1 MTLMLTGV
9 AALFVPELRGMD
21 PEFSINRIV
30 RGTLAML
37 WVFGTF
43 MLAQRTTP
51 EFSIN
56 RIVRGTLAMLWVFGT
71 FMLAQRT
78 TAAHSKPVADAFVLT
93 TVSPRTAVVGGIVAE
108 SLRVLTYVFPVG
120 LLLAIAGAYAFSAPL
135 TLLAVPLV
143 GSLYVVSAVTAG
155 RLLGYCAAWLVANV
169 PFVARHKGVLGG
181 TVVMLFFGVYFLF
194 QVPQLPI
201 SISPATL
208 GVIPT
213 GWLADLLAVGTPIG
227 WSSIHA
233 LGGVVTVSVVLIGGS
248 WLSERIATSFW
259 FGESISVS
267 DTDKN
272 SVSTRMEGDQRALE
286 RAISPLGVPFIT
298 GPTRHVAEW
307 SLLRARREP
316 QRLNFLLIPVFGGG
330 SALVNMILQGSSSLA
345 ILGPAAAVLLGW
357 TASAAFGLN
366 PFGDE
371 GAVLPTT
378 LTAVSGR
385 AFVRG
390 LIAPS
395 LLFTPVVT
403 VVTLVTAL
411 VGGYGLLATI
421 ALTLMGCFLTV
432 VGATLAP
439 IVGMWFPRYSAIR
452 IGNSDGVRPP
462 PIVGMWFP
470 RYSAIR
476 IGNSDG
482 VRPPRL
488 LAGVLHAVSMWLP
501 GAALVG
507 LVAAPEL
514 VRLALSGIGYV
525 PGFILGL
532 VANDGVL
539 TTLSSSLNDAG
550 VTIQGLPL
558 TAFRGGFGM
567 LLVFGGLLVAWYAY
581 HGAIRRFETHE
592 LH

>member
-1 MTLMLTGV
+1 MAESGWLGHAIRMGRFDYQRSVRAIREDTGRLILMAGGVGFMTLLLTGF
-9 AALFVPELRGMD
+9 AILFVPELRGTD

-43 MLAQRTTP
+43 MLAQRTT
-51 EFSIN
+51 
-56 RIVRGTLAMLWVFGT
+56 T
-71 FMLAQRT
+71 
-78 TAAHSKPVADAFVLT
+78 AHSKPVADAFVLT

-181 TVVMLFFGVYFLF
+181 TVVMLFFGIYFLF

-227 WSSIHA
+227 WSSTHA
-233 LGGVVTVSVVLIGGS
+233 LGGVVAVSVVLIGGG

-259 FGESISVS
+259 FGESITIS
-267 DTDKN
+267 DAGKTP
-272 SVSTRMEGDQRALE
+272 VTTRTEGDQRALE

-316 QRLNFLLIPVFGGG
+316 QRLNFMLIPVFGGG
-330 SALVNMILQGSSSLA
+330 SALVNMMLQGSVSLA
-345 ILGPAAAVLLGW
+345 ILGPAIAVLLGW
-357 TASAAFGLN
+357 TAGAAFGLN

-390 LIAPS
+390 LIVPS
-395 LLFTPVVT
+395 LLFAPVVT
-403 VVTLVTAL
+403 VITLVTAL
-411 VGGYGLLATI
+411 VGGYGLLAAI
-421 ALTLMGCFLTV
+421 ALTLIGCFLTV

-462 PIVGMWFP
+462 
-470 RYSAIR
+470 
-476 IGNSDG
+476 
-482 VRPPRL
+482 RL
-488 LAGVLHAVSMWLP
+488 LAGVLHVVLMWLP

-532 VANDGVL
+532 VANGEVL
-539 TTLSSSLNDAG
+539 TTLASSLNDAG
-550 VTIQGLPL
+550 ATIQGIPL
-558 TAFRGGFGM
+558 TAFRSGFGI
-567 LLVFGGLLVAWYAY
+567 LLVFGGLLVAWRAY
-581 HGAIRRFETHE
+581 HGAIQRFETHE

>member
-1 MTLMLTGV
+1 MAESGWFRHAIRMGWFDYQRSVRAIREDTGRLILMAGGVGFMTLMLTGFV
-9 AALFVPELRGMD
+9 VLFVPELRETGI
-21 PEFSINRIV
+21 EFSINQIV
-30 RGTLAML
+30 RGTFAML

-43 MLAQRTTP
+43 MLAQRTT
-51 EFSIN
+51 
-56 RIVRGTLAMLWVFGT
+56 T
-71 FMLAQRT
+71 
-78 TAAHSKPVADAFVLT
+78 AHSKPVADAFVLT
-93 TVSPRTAVVGGIVAE
+93 TVSPRTAVVGGIIAE

-143 GSLYVVSAVTAG
+143 GSLYVASAVTAG

-181 TVVMLFFGVYFLF
+181 TVVMLLFGIYFLF
-194 QVPQLPI
+194 QLPQLPI
-201 SISPATL
+201 SLNPAML

-227 WSSIHA
+227 WSLTHA
-233 LGGVVTVSVVLIGGS
+233 LGGVVAVSVVLIGGS
-248 WLSERIATSFW
+248 WLSEHIAASFW

-267 DTDKN
+267 ETGKT
-272 SVSTRMEGDQRALE
+272 SVPTRTEDDQRALE
-286 RAISPLGVPFIT
+286 RAISPLSVPFIT

-330 SALVNMILQGSSSLA
+330 SAVMNMMLQGTGSLA
-345 ILGPAAAVLLGW
+345 ILGPAIAVLLGW
-357 TASAAFGLN
+357 IAGAAFGLN

-390 LIAPS
+390 LITPS
-395 LLFTPVVT
+395 LLFVPVVI

-411 VGGYGLLATI
+411 VGGYGPLAAI
-421 ALTLMGCFLTV
+421 ALTLIGCFLTV

-462 PIVGMWFP
+462 G
-470 RYSAIR
+470 
-476 IGNSDG
+476 
-482 VRPPRL
+482 L
-488 LAGVLHAVSMWLP
+488 LAGMLHVVLMWLP

-525 PGFILGL
+525 PGFLLGL
-532 VANDGVL
+532 VANGGVL
-539 TTLSSSLNDAG
+539 ATFASSLNDAG
-550 VTIQGLPL
+550 ATIQGLPL
-558 TAFRGGFGM
+558 TAFRSGFAV
-567 LLVFGGLLVAWYAY
+567 LLIFGGLLVAWSAY
-581 HGAIRRFETHE
+581 RGAIRRFETHE

>member
-1 MTLMLTGV
+1 MTLLLTGFAV
-9 AALFVPELRGMD
+9 LFVPELRGTD

-43 MLAQRTTP
+43 MLAQRTT
-51 EFSIN
+51 
-56 RIVRGTLAMLWVFGT
+56 T
-71 FMLAQRT
+71 
-78 TAAHSKPVADAFVLT
+78 AHSKPVADAFVLT

-120 LLLAIAGAYAFSAPL
+120 LLLAISGAYAFSAPL
-135 TLLAVPLV
+135 TLLAVSLV
-143 GSLYVVSAVTAG
+143 GSLYVASAVTAG

-181 TVVMLFFGVYFLF
+181 TVVMLFFGIYFLF

-227 WSSIHA
+227 WSSTHA
-233 LGGVVTVSVVLIGGS
+233 LGGVVAVSVVLIGGS

-259 FGESISVS
+259 FGESITVS
-267 DTDKN
+267 DTGKT
-272 SVSTRMEGDQRALE
+272 SVSTRTEGDQRALE

-330 SALVNMILQGSSSLA
+330 SALVNMMLQGSGSLA
-345 ILGPAAAVLLGW
+345 ILGPAIAVLLGW
-357 TASAAFGLN
+357 TAGAAFGLN

-395 LLFTPVVT
+395 LLFAPVVT

-411 VGGYGLLATI
+411 VGGYGLLAAI
-421 ALTLMGCFLTV
+421 ALTLIGCFLTV
-432 VGATLAP
+432 VGTTLA
-439 IVGMWFPRYSAIR
+439 
-452 IGNSDGVRPP
+452 

-488 LAGVLHAVSMWLP
+488 LAGVLHVVLMWLP

-514 VRLALSGIGYV
+514 VRLALSGIGYI

-532 VANDGVL
+532 VASGGVL
-539 TTLSSSLNDAG
+539 TTLASSLNDAG
-550 VTIQGLPL
+550 ATIQGLPL
-558 TAFRGGFGM
+558 TAFRSGFGI
-567 LLVFGGLLVAWYAY
+567 LLVFGGLLVAWRAY
-581 HGAIRRFETHE
+581 RGAIRRFETHE

>member
-1 MTLMLTGV
+1 MAESGWLGHAIRMGWFDYQRSVRAIREDTGRLILMAGGVGFMTLLLTGFAV
-9 AALFVPELRGMD
+9 LFVPELRGTD

-37 WVFGTF
+37 WMFGTF
-43 MLAQRTTP
+43 MLAQRTT
-51 EFSIN
+51 
-56 RIVRGTLAMLWVFGT
+56 T
-71 FMLAQRT
+71 
-78 TAAHSKPVADAFVLT
+78 AHSKPVADAFVLT
-93 TVSPRTAVVGGIVAE
+93 TVSPRTAVIGGVVAE

-135 TLLAVPLV
+135 NLLAVPLV
-143 GSLYVVSAVTAG
+143 GSLYVASAVTAG

-181 TVVMLFFGVYFLF
+181 TVVMLFFGIYFLF

-201 SISPATL
+201 SISPAML

-227 WSSIHA
+227 WSSTHA
-233 LGGVVTVSVVLIGGS
+233 LGGVVAVSVVLIGGG

-259 FGESISVS
+259 FGESITVS
-267 DTDKN
+267 DTGKT
-272 SVSTRMEGDQRALE
+272 SVSTRTEGDQRALD
-286 RAISPLGVPFIT
+286 RAISPLRVPFIT

-330 SALVNMILQGSSSLA
+330 SALVNMMLQGSASLA
-345 ILGPAAAVLLGW
+345 ILGPATAVLLGW

-371 GAVLPTT
+371 GAVLPST
-378 LTAVSGR
+378 LAAVSGR

-395 LLFTPVVT
+395 LLFAPVVA

-411 VGGYGLLATI
+411 VGGYGLLAAI
-421 ALTLMGCFLTV
+421 ALTLIGCFLTI

-462 PIVGMWFP
+462 
-470 RYSAIR
+470 
-476 IGNSDG
+476 
-482 VRPPRL
+482 RL
-488 LAGVLHAVSMWLP
+488 LAGMLHVVLMWLP

-532 VANDGVL
+532 VANGGVL
-539 TTLSSSLNDAG
+539 TTLALSLNDAG
-550 VTIQGLPL
+550 ATIQGLPL
-558 TAFRGGFGM
+558 TAFRGGFSM
-567 LLVFGGLLVAWYAY
+567 LLVFGGLLVAWRAY
-581 HGAIRRFETHE
+581 RGATRGFETHE

>member
-1 MTLMLTGV
+1 MAESGWLKHAIRMGWFDYQRSIRAIREDTGRLILMAGGVGFMTLMLTGV
-9 AALFVPELRGMD
+9 AVLFVPELRGTD

-30 RGTLAML
+30 RGTL
-37 WVFGTF
+37 T
-43 MLAQRTTP
+43 
-51 EFSIN
+51 
-56 RIVRGTLAMLWVFGT
+56 MLWVFGT

-108 SLRVLTYVFPVG
+108 SLRVLTYVFPIG
-120 LLLAIAGAYAFSAPL
+120 LLFAIAGAYAFSAPL

-181 TVVMLFFGVYFLF
+181 TVMMLVFGVYFLF

-233 LGGVVTVSVVLIGGS
+233 LGGVVTVSVVLIGGC

-267 DTDKN
+267 DTDKD

-316 QRLNFLLIPVFGGG
+316 QKLNFLLIPVFGGG

-462 PIVGMWFP
+462 
-470 RYSAIR
+470 
-476 IGNSDG
+476 
-482 VRPPRL
+482 RL

-539 TTLSSSLNDAG
+539 TILSSSLNDAG
-550 VTIQGLPL
+550 VAIQGLPL

-567 LLVFGGLLVAWYAY
+567 LLVFGGLLVAWHAY

>member
-1 MTLMLTGV
+1 MAESGWLGHAIRMGRFDYQRSVRAIREDTGRLILLAGGAGFMTLLLTV
-9 AALFVPELRGMD
+9 FSILFVPELRGAD
-21 PEFSINRIV
+21 LEFSINRLV

-37 WVFGTF
+37 WVFGVF
-43 MLAQRTTP
+43 MLAQRTT
-51 EFSIN
+51 
-56 RIVRGTLAMLWVFGT
+56 T
-71 FMLAQRT
+71 
-78 TAAHSKPVADAFVLT
+78 AHSKPVADAFVLT

-120 LLLAIAGAYAFSAPL
+120 LLLTIAGAYTFSAPL

-143 GSLYVVSAVTAG
+143 GSLYIASAVTVG
-155 RLLGYCAAWLVANV
+155 RLLGYCAAWLVATV

-181 TVVMLFFGVYFLF
+181 TVAMLFFGTYFLF
-194 QVPQLPI
+194 QARQLPI
-201 SISPATL
+201 SISPTTL
-208 GVIPT
+208 GVIPI
-213 GWLADLLAVGTPIG
+213 GWLADLLVVGTSIG
-227 WSSIHA
+227 WSSTHA
-233 LGGVVTVSVVLIGGS
+233 LGGVVAVSVVIISGI

-259 FGESISVS
+259 FGESVTVS
-267 DTDKN
+267 DAGKT
-272 SVSTRMEGDQRALE
+272 SVSTRTEGDQRSLKQAVT
-286 RAISPLGVPFIT
+286 PLGVPFIT

-307 SLLRARREP
+307 FLLRARREP

-330 SALVNMILQGSSSLA
+330 SALVNMMLQGSGSLA
-345 ILGPAAAVLLGW
+345 ILGPASAVLLGW
-357 TASAAFGLN
+357 TAGAAFGLN

-378 LTAVSGR
+378 LTAVSGQ

-395 LLFTPVVT
+395 LLFAPVVS

-411 VGGYGLLATI
+411 IGGYGPLAAI
-421 ALTLMGCFLTV
+421 ALTLIGCFLTV

-462 PIVGMWFP
+462 
-470 RYSAIR
+470 
-476 IGNSDG
+476 
-482 VRPPRL
+482 RL
-488 LAGVLHAVSMWLP
+488 LAGVLHVVLMWLP

-532 VANDGVL
+532 VANGGVL
-539 TTLSSSLNDAG
+539 TTFTSSLNDAG
-550 VTIQGLPL
+550 AAIQGFPL
-558 TAFRGGFGM
+558 TAFRGGFGG
-567 LLVFGGLLVAWYAY
+567 LLIVAGLLVARRAY
-581 HGAIRRFETHE
+581 RRAVRRFETHE

>member
-1 MTLMLTGV
+1 MAESGWLGHAIRMGWFDYQRSVRAIREDTGRLILMAGGVGFMTLMLTGLAV
-9 AALFVPELRGMD
+9 LFVPELRGTD

-43 MLAQRTTP
+43 MLAQRTT
-51 EFSIN
+51 
-56 RIVRGTLAMLWVFGT
+56 T
-71 FMLAQRT
+71 
-78 TAAHSKPVADAFVLT
+78 AHSKPVADAFVLT

-143 GSLYVVSAVTAG
+143 GSLYVASAVTAG
-155 RLLGYCAAWLVANV
+155 HLLGYCAAWLVANV

-181 TVVMLFFGVYFLF
+181 TVVMLFFGIYFLF

-201 SISPATL
+201 SISPAAL

-213 GWLADLLAVGTPIG
+213 GWLGDVLAVGTPIG
-227 WSSIHA
+227 WSSTHA
-233 LGGVVTVSVVLIGGS
+233 LGGVVAVSVVLISGS

-259 FGESISVS
+259 FGESITVS
-267 DTDKN
+267 DAGKTAI
-272 SVSTRMEGDQRALE
+272 STRTEGDQRALE

-316 QRLNFLLIPVFGGG
+316 QRLNFLLIPVFGVG
-330 SALVNMILQGSSSLA
+330 SAVVNMMLQGSGSLA

-357 TASAAFGLN
+357 TAGAAFGLN

-395 LLFTPVVT
+395 LLFAPVVT

-411 VGGYGLLATI
+411 VGGYGLLAAI
-421 ALTLMGCFLTV
+421 ALTLIGCFITV

-452 IGNSDGVRPP
+452 IGNSDE
-462 PIVGMWFP
+462 
-470 RYSAIR
+470 
-476 IGNSDG
+476 

-488 LAGVLHAVSMWLP
+488 LAGVLHGVLIWLP
-501 GAALVG
+501 GTALVG

-525 PGFILGL
+525 PEFILGL
-532 VANDGVL
+532 VANGGVL
-539 TTLSSSLNDAG
+539 TTLASSLNDAG
-550 VTIQGLPL
+550 ATIQGLPL
-558 TAFRGGFGM
+558 TSFRGGLGM
-567 LLVFGGLLVAWYAY
+567 LLVFGGLLVAWRAY